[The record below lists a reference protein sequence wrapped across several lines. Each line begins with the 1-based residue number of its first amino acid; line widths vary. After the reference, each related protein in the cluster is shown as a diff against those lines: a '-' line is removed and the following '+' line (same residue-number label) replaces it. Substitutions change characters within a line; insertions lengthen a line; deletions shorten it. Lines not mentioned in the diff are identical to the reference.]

1 MLFPFQ
7 IRSQKLPFHKHIVEK
22 HYIRT
27 YPTDSS
33 CTFPSPAPR
42 NHPSKWRDCRTNRE
56 AWEFHLCLTCI
67 ALFSW
72 FLCRSLAEHVESCHG
87 WIHYPIHHSVSVGHL
102 RGAIVN
108 KETIQTSQL
117 VPYTDCDESGKIII
131 ANIIKCHDFISLLIS
146 KAKYC
151 ISYTTFQ
158 VLNIQ
163 TYDFDYPPQ
172 IAMWFDSHY
181 YWDTV

>member
-7 IRSQKLPFHKHIVEK
+7 IRSQKLPFSKHIVEK

-42 NHPSKWRDCRTNRE
+42 NHPSKWCDCRTNRE

-72 FLCRSLAEHVESCHG
+72 FLCRSLAEHVESCYG
-87 WIHYPIHHSVSVGHL
+87 WIHYPIHHSVSVGL
-102 RGAIVN
+102 PSGVIVN

-117 VPYTDCDESGKIII
+117 VPYSGVTDDEAHRINQCEKYRHFNRRTCADKLNYEDIRHGTVKI
-131 ANIIKCHDFISLLIS
+131 LIRLWL
-146 KAKYC
+146 
-151 ISYTTFQ
+151 Q
-158 VLNIQ
+158 
-163 TYDFDYPPQ
+163 FD
-172 IAMWFDSHY
+172 A
-181 YWDTV
+181 